1 MAETN
6 QILSDVPQLQAKLEY
21 LQQQLNTP
29 DLATTL
35 DKSLEIAN
43 YFCDAIRDPDT
54 KLLLE
59 QNGKLKEVTGITAS

>member
-1 MAETN
+1 MPDTA
-6 QILSDVPQLQAKLEY
+6 QLLSSVPQLEEKLQY

-35 DKSLEIAN
+35 DKSLYIAN
-43 YFCDAIRDPDT
+43 YFCDAISDPDV

-59 QNGKLKEVTGITAS
+59 QDGKLKEVTGITGA

>member
-1 MAETN
+1 MPDTT
-6 QILSDVPQLQAKLEY
+6 QILCDVPQLQEKLEY
-21 LQQQLNTP
+21 LQQQLKTP

-43 YFCDAIRDPDT
+43 YFCGAISDPDT

-59 QNGKLKEVTGITAS
+59 QDGKLKEVTGITVS